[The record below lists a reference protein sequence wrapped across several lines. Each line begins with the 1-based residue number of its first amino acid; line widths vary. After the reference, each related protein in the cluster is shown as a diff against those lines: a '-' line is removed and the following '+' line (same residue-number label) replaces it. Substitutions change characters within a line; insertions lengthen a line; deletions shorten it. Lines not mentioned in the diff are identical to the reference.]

1 MSFKIHIVTDKKG
14 ELRIVFKKNKV
25 YLLTLIFTLLLVTI
39 VSTGCSSD
47 KESVSDQEAVATV
60 DGETISKDELYNAM
74 VEQYGQETLDYLITQ
89 KIFELEAEKQK
100 VNVSGEDIDQE
111 LQDLKDYYGGEEA
124 LNQILATNGMTLD
137 DLKERLITNVQIKK
151 LLEPEINI
159 TEDEMKEYFN
169 TNKDTF
175 GEPEQV
181 KARHILVADEET
193 AKEVMGKLDA
203 GEDFA
208 ELAKE
213 YSIDPGSK
221 ENGGELGFFGR
232 GDMVPEFDEAAFSLA
247 AGEISEPVKT
257 DFGYHIIQVEEKKEA
272 IEANYEDNKNEI
284 KDILFD
290 QKMQS
295 TYGPWLEDKRSQYK
309 IENFLTK

>member
-1 MSFKIHIVTDKKG
+1 MSD
-14 ELRIVFKKNKV
+14 
-25 YLLTLIFTLLLVTI
+25 
-39 VSTGCSSD
+39 
-47 KESVSDQEAVATV
+47 
-60 DGETISKDELYNAM
+60 
-74 VEQYGQETLDYLITQ
+74 
-89 KIFELEAEKQK
+89 
-100 VNVSGEDIDQE
+100 EDIDQE